1 MAITFKS
8 VLSAAR
14 AILQSKTVTAG
25 TSDIT
30 VQPDSGYDGLNEVI
44 VEPTPSTAITPSNA
58 SPAAMTSGERYTPG
72 ANGYAIESYADVTP
86 SSNGAAF
93 SAGINKM
100 SAAGYAYSARPSGG
114 VLRTIATERKS
125 NTVSNF
131 TDSMNNVDCTGFSNY
146 QNWSLDNFLI
156 CPQHGTTSGS
166 YVGRSTTAYDTQAL
180 KLAARGTLMFSATYD
195 AYSGK
200 LKYYC
205 YEEVTLMYQSS
216 VRGTAAKTAIP
227 CDIYYYES

>member
-8 VLSAAR
+8 VLASAR

-25 TSDIT
+25 TTNVT
-30 VQPDSGYDGLNEVI
+30 VQPDSGYDGLSEVI

-86 SSNGAAF
+86 SSSGAAF

-100 SAAGYAYSARPSGG
+100 SAAGYAYSAKPSGG
-114 VLRTIATERKS
+114 VLRKIATQKS
-125 NTVSNF
+125 SSTNQNF
-131 TDSMNNVDCTGFSNY
+131 TDSANIIDCTGFDNY
-146 QNWSLDNFLI
+146 QNWNVDNFLV
-156 CPQHGTTSGS
+156 CPNISPNPNVNAQTSNTS
-166 YVGRSTTAYDTQAL
+166 I
-180 KLAARGTLMFSATYD
+180 SATVFAVTRFYISKQ
-195 AYSGK
+195 YTPSTGK
-200 LKYYC
+200 FAFYC
-205 YEEVTLMYQSS
+205 NGIVIC
-216 VRGTAAKTAIP
+216 RRTAATDLASRAYTIP

>member
-8 VLSAAR
+8 VLASAR

-25 TSDIT
+25 TINVT
-30 VQPDSGYDGLNEVI
+30 VQPDSGYDGLSEVI

-58 SPAAMTSGERYTPG
+58 SPAAMTSGERYTAG

-114 VLRTIATERKS
+114 VLRTIATNKS
-125 NTVSNF
+125 SSTNNNF
-131 TDSMNNVDCTGFSNY
+131 TDSSNMVDCTSFSNY
-146 QNWSLDNFLI
+146 QNWNVDNFLI
-156 CPQHGTTSGS
+156 EPYIASGDFINYSSPTTGSASGS
-166 YVGRSTTAYDTQAL
+166 FLAFGRFYFQKSYTPSTG
-180 KLAARGTLMFSATYD
+180 KLAF
-195 AYSGK
+195 
-200 LKYYC
+200 YC
-205 YEEVTLMYQSS
+205 FVFSS
-216 VRGTAAKTAIP
+216 VRKYGNNTDLVSKKVAVP
-227 CDIYYYES
+227 CNIYYFES